1 MFFFFSLFSC
11 VSFQCQG
18 SRRQLNDDD
27 YNWFRFFTLF
37 LHLQL
42 GFAKRWWLIICRI
55 TLESSL
61 SLSLF
66 LRHFSVL
73 TEVEAVL
80 MVVLHLD
87 ICFQWANRL
96 KNIRYF
102 IYFFV
107 ALLSSESWWFFS
119 LHKNSCNKNHS
130 IWKKR
135 WLMVR
140 LVRACGDEESKEPR
154 ELLFFIS
161 FDQGWQNQ
169 SIFVLKRVFSSG
181 PTLKCTGYHIH
192 F

>member
-1 MFFFFSLFSC
+1 MSRLSTSAKWWWLQLISIFYSFSS
-11 VSFQCQG
+11 S
-18 SRRQLNDDD
+18 ST
-27 YNWFRFFTLF
+27 WFCKTMVID
-37 LHLQL
+37 HLQDNF
-42 GFAKRWWLIICRI
+42 GVI
-55 TLESSL
+55 SL